1 MLQSSNKAK
10 TVEEAIKQRKEKR
23 RLKGDRFIAK
33 LEKKIQKEELEASSA
48 DDEFQSPIK
57 KPRSEEAAETTES
70 KHALKSTL
78 SIALPC
84 SILENCQSLEL
95 KCYLASMIARSAV
108 IFGVDEIVVF
118 NDAVE
123 AIPVSS
129 TGEYAFM
136 GKHSHSALTLG
147 SILQYMEC
155 PPYMRKFLFPH
166 KRELDIASN
175 MNPLNIPHHNIEVEQ
190 PAFRYEIYHT

>member
-1 MLQSSNKAK
+1 MLQAKKQTK

-23 RLKGDRFIAK
+23 RQKTDRFIAK
-33 LEKKIQKEELEASSA
+33 LEKKLQAQDKEEDDASSSDDEASS
-48 DDEFQSPIK
+48 PTK
-57 KPRSEEAAETTES
+57 KPRNEKTLEGEEA
-70 KHALKSTL
+70 KPALKNTL

-84 SILENCQSLEL
+84 SILDNCQSLEL

-108 IFGVDEIVVF
+108 IFGVDEIVIF
-118 NDAVE
+118 NDSVE
-123 AIPVSS
+123 AIPVMSD
-129 TGEYAFM
+129 GEYAYM

-166 KRELDIASN
+166 KWEFDMASN
-175 MNPLNIPHHNIEVEQ
+175 MNPLNIPHHNPDVEQ
-190 PAFRYEIYHT
+190 PPFR